1 MDNKLQHLASHM
13 PDQHGMSADFLELL
27 MLGTPS
33 AALEHFLIQ
42 DLGEKGLKKLGHS
55 IDVSYSN
62 MQRLVLKYLHTVSQ
76 ALNFH
81 LAEMKGHI
89 QASDKYE
96 AVLKIS
102 VESVIEAQQN
112 AAVLW
117 AKAVELQQVIDE
129 SKKCFKAFFKWL
141 YVEILRLS
149 EENISEELSKT
160 SQQDIQF
167 IADFLASFSSVS
179 SPDSYSYLEK
189 VGQYLKND
197 ELSQPIDR
205 SKNPWYQF
213 LKENPDVANIPEI
226 IQVDEKASLVQAYQR
241 LEDSIKA
248 VFSTLDSDFSQVC
261 VPQRKLTVNSNDIP
275 NHQSVVGQM
284 EFDYGKEDRINA
296 FMMTKTINSAFSFLF
311 LSWNPVLSTL
321 NGLRITGGTYLSCS
335 YSIVTQSFYT
345 HDVVSVL
352 LASES
357 TPRRL
362 IQLPISQME
371 PYMANLTTS
380 TINLQDAHILPQQSI
395 FSLASAVSVGL
406 NET

>member
-1 MDNKLQHLASHM
+1 M
-13 PDQHGMSADFLELL
+13 
-27 MLGTPS
+27 
-33 AALEHFLIQ
+33 
-42 DLGEKGLKKLGHS
+42 
-55 IDVSYSN
+55 
-62 MQRLVLKYLHTVSQ
+62 
-76 ALNFH
+76 
-81 LAEMKGHI
+81 
-89 QASDKYE
+89 
-96 AVLKIS
+96 
-102 VESVIEAQQN
+102 
-112 AAVLW
+112 
-117 AKAVELQQVIDE
+117 
-129 SKKCFKAFFKWL
+129 
-141 YVEILRLS
+141 
-149 EENISEELSKT
+149 
-160 SQQDIQF
+160 
-167 IADFLASFSSVS
+167 
-179 SPDSYSYLEK
+179 
-189 VGQYLKND
+189 GQYLKND

-226 IQVDEKASLVQAYQR
+226 IQVDEKASLVQTYQR

-395 FSLASAVSVGL
+395 FSLASAASHHRELEGL
-406 NET
+406 NAELFSLSGPRKVVAFLFKNKKKVRIYDMEIEEEEEEDNDIVGNSSELNTSY

>member
-1 MDNKLQHLASHM
+1 MTHLHHVIHSNSRE
-13 PDQHGMSADFLELL
+13 GYIS
-27 MLGTPS
+27 S
-33 AALEHFLIQ
+33 YALAF
-42 DLGEKGLKKLGHS
+42 D
-55 IDVSYSN
+55 
-62 MQRLVLKYLHTVSQ
+62 RFT
-76 ALNFH
+76 
-81 LAEMKGHI
+81 
-89 QASDKYE
+89 YE
-96 AVLKIS
+96 FPR
-102 VESVIEAQQN
+102 
-112 AAVLW
+112 
-117 AKAVELQQVIDE
+117 D
-129 SKKCFKAFFKWL
+129 

-226 IQVDEKASLVQAYQR
+226 IQVDEKASLVQTYQR